1 MLAFSKAL
9 PIPGFVL
16 ESVIGFSGF
25 KKGDLQ
31 AWHQVCFYFQ
41 HIVAFIVVF
50 PAGVSG
56 KLSGEPI
63 LV

>member
-1 MLAFSKAL
+1 MLTFTKAL
-9 PIPGFVL
+9 HIPGFVL

-25 KKGDLQ
+25 RKGDLQ

-41 HIVAFIVVF
+41 HIVVFTVVF
-50 PAGVSG
+50 LAGFSG
-56 KLSGEPI
+56 KLFGEPI

>member
-1 MLAFSKAL
+1 MLAFTKAL
-9 PIPGFVL
+9 HIPDFVL
-16 ESVIGFSGF
+16 ESVIGFSGI

-50 PAGVSG
+50 PAGFSG
-56 KLSGEPI
+56 KLFGEAI